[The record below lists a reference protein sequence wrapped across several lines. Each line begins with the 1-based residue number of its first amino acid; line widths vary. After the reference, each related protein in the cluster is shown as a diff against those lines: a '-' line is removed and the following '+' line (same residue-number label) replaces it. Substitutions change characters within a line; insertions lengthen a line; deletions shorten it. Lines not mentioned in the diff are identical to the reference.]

1 MFTPEPLE
9 LIEEIQ
15 HPLRE
20 GQILLGTRQFDQAK
34 QAFRQMYEIYLDW
47 QGQRNV
53 RYHKGLPLYNEGFSA
68 LMLGRPDVGLFL
80 VVLAYIEDLLTY
92 GPDNAD
98 RLPAGQLV
106 NLGYRLS
113 PDFLRHLK
121 TVVATAE
128 QVGAP
133 IDRPESLLA
142 EALKEQGVSAEEQA
156 MGTALLAHAETQPQ
170 VIKSPLPD
178 NLPGRWERRVFVG
191 GSYPEQMVP
200 INHIRRVIV
209 ESGFQAIVASDY
221 DMPKNEIHQR
231 TLIMLHDCRLAV
243 FDITSQGGQ
252 LMEIERLRD
261 YQIVPL
267 IVYGTGDPVRPPAV
281 SSMLRTLLQQPDYEL
296 KSYTT
301 MDELGEHARDYLRCQ
316 SPWII

>member
-1 MFTPEPLE
+1 MSTPEPLE
-9 LIEEIQ
+9 LTEKIQ
-15 HPLRE
+15 HFLRE
-20 GQILLGTRQFDQAK
+20 GQILFGTRQFGEAK
-34 QAFRQMYEIYLDW
+34 QTFRRMYEIYLEW
-47 QGQRNV
+47 QEQRNV
-53 RYHKGLPLYNEGFSA
+53 RYHKGFPLHNEGLSA
-68 LMLGRPDVGLFL
+68 LMLGEPDVGLLL

-92 GPDNAD
+92 GPDDAD
-98 RLPAGQLV
+98 RSPAGQLV

-133 IDRPESLLA
+133 IDRPENFLA

-156 MGTALLAHAETQPQ
+156 MGTVLLTHTETQPE
-170 VIKSPLPD
+170 VIKRPLPHH
-178 NLPGRWERRVFVG
+178 LPGRWEGRVFVG

-209 ESGFQAIVASDY
+209 ENDFQAIVASDY

-231 TLIMLHDCRLAV
+231 TLIMLHDCKLAV

-267 IVYGTGDPVRPPAV
+267 IVYGTGDPARPPTV
-281 SSMLRTLLQQPDYEL
+281 SSMLLTLLQELDYEL
-296 KSYTT
+296 KFYTT
-301 MDELGEHARDYLRCQ
+301 MDELGEHVRDYLG
-316 SPWII
+316 S